1 MEKRI
6 GVIMYQTSNSKG
18 QELVA
23 QRMVRNFN
31 RLGQKAFLITSV
43 FHDNREVVPAENLRQ
58 NKGYLFSVDANM
70 NIPVIRVDSYTATWP
85 PRRIVFR
92 DFMHTLETIVD
103 EYQLNV
109 LITHSTLWNAPEE
122 VTKFVVWRRDMRNL
136 GGYRDPIVFCHMSHF
151 QEPSSQRYSLA
162 ELTYRTAWNKIS
174 LSRVLENTNLV
185 IVVTPFEKQA
195 KIKMGANP
203 NQCFLFPG
211 GVDDEVF
218 LRYASDDSDDFRKR
232 HQIAP
237 DVKIISYLGSI
248 EERKNPLAVVKTA
261 ALLQDRPDIHFV
273 LAGRGGTTYAD
284 DVEKMA
290 AGLKNVSFLGEIDD
304 HEKIQ
309 LIKASFL
316 NILMSR
322 LEALGIVQLEFMYHG
337 IPVITSAV
345 GGQSWVI
352 QHGIEGLH
360 VKGPDDSQGAAD
372 AIIRLSN
379 DMEAYKQMSCNAKGK
394 SGKFTMSRL
403 AAELDTA
410 IEKEMLKESGLV
422 NIPREVQATIS
433 KPEYVLKSWRSGSC
447 GIVATNKRV
456 FVRQG
461 IISRRVTDIR
471 YKDIRAIEHARNFPW
486 RVVLGGAVISVLFLA
501 APSIRPILSRA
512 FMAQVDELAA
522 RIASM
527 LPTFFSSDMF
537 TDILLPLL
545 PFFISIIIFGFRTR
559 SGFSLRSEGV
569 RLQLPGRFKKAIS
582 FIRERIDETTET

>member
-1 MEKRI
+1 MQKCI

-43 FHDNREVVPAENLRQ
+43 FHDNREVVPTESLRKS
-58 NKGYLFSVDANM
+58 KGYLFSEDAIL

-92 DFMHTLETIVD
+92 DFMHILETIVD
-103 EYQLNV
+103 EYRLNV

-122 VTKFVVWRRDMRNL
+122 VTKFIVWRRDMRNL

-151 QEPSSQRYSLA
+151 QEPSPQRYSLA
-162 ELTYRTAWNKIS
+162 ELTYRTAWNKLS
-174 LSRVLENTNLV
+174 LSKVLENANLV

-195 KIKMGANP
+195 KIDMGVKP
-203 NQCFLFPG
+203 DKCFLFPG

-218 LRYASDDSDDFRKR
+218 LRYASDDADDFRKR
-232 HQIAP
+232 RHIAP
-237 DVKIISYLGSI
+237 NVRIISYLGSI
-248 EERKNPLAVVKTA
+248 EERKNPLAVVQTA
-261 ALLQDRPDIHFV
+261 ALLQNRPDIHFV
-273 LAGRGGTTYAD
+273 LAGRGGTAYAN

-290 AGLKNVSFLGEIDD
+290 AGLRNVSYLGEIDD

-322 LEALGIVQLEFMYHG
+322 LEALGIVQLEFMYQG
-337 IPVITSAV
+337 IPVVTSAV

-360 VKGPDDSQGAAD
+360 VKGPDDIQGAAN
-372 AIIRLSN
+372 AIIRLL
-379 DMEAYKQMSCNAKGK
+379 DDTGAYKQLSYNAKEK
-394 SGKFTMSRL
+394 AGKFTTFRL
-403 AAELDTA
+403 AAELDAA
-410 IEKEMLKESGLV
+410 IEKEILKESGLV
-422 NIPREVQATIS
+422 NIPREVQATLS
-433 KPEYVLKSWRSGSC
+433 KPEYVLKSWRSGSS
-447 GIVATNKRV
+447 GIIATNKRV

-461 IISRRVTDIR
+461 IISRRVTDMR

-486 RVVLGGAVISVLFLA
+486 RTVLGGAAISILFLV
-501 APSIRPILSRA
+501 APSFRPILSRA
-512 FMAQVDELAA
+512 FMAQVDELVTK
-522 RIASM
+522 IASV
-527 LPTFFSSDMF
+527 LPDFFTSDAFM
-537 TDILLPLL
+537 DILLPLL
-545 PFFISIIIFGFRTR
+545 PLFISIVIFGFRTR
-559 SGFSLRSEGV
+559 SGFSLRGEGI
-569 RLQLPGRFKKAIS
+569 RLQLPGRFKEAIS
-582 FIRERIDETTET
+582 FIRERIDETIET